1 MRQGSPGMAGYTGA
15 VKAAATNMARMIYLK
30 DSNNNN

>member
-15 VKAAATNMARMIYLK
+15 VKAAATNIGIMIYLQG
-30 DSNNNN
+30 SNNNN